1 MIPVNNQETAITRHT
16 SPKASA
22 RAKVRAI
29 SDLVRPELPLAGGVC
44 VVAGQIIASG
54 SFPTAFVGVI
64 GFLTAFFISGAAMI
78 SNDYFD
84 LDVDRINHPQ
94 RPLASGRIS
103 VRELMILTSLFSVA
117 GFVTSVSLGPL
128 AVAFAVIIWIVAIS
142 YNWRYKETGL
152 LGNIMVALSVAW
164 FFIFGGVTVGGM
176 TNGLVWTFAALAFIF
191 DLGEEIASDAMDME
205 GDEKRSTMTIARIY
219 GKMYALRVSSFLF
232 ALFVIVSFLPFVTG
246 WFSSSYLV
254 VFVPMDLV
262 ALYLV
267 MKLLTS
273 QTVEKG
279 RARLRQLYLAMVF
292 FVIAFVAIRVL

>member
-1 MIPVNNQETAITRHT
+1 
-16 SPKASA
+16 
-22 RAKVRAI
+22 
-29 SDLVRPELPLAGGVC
+29 
-44 VVAGQIIASG
+44 
-54 SFPTAFVGVI
+54 
-64 GFLTAFFISGAAMI
+64 MI